1 MTNALPPHFPD
12 PSANPVAIL
21 EARIVELEEI
31 NAAQFAEL
39 TGWRTQLEAALV
51 RLAEMEAALENAVDV
66 GGFLETI
73 NILEL
78 KLQAEQAANR
88 EMYGRMINSLS
99 PRTLKKLKIAL
110 PMRVPPWVFSGKEA
124 P

>member
-1 MTNALPPHFPD
+1 MSDRPPHFPD
-12 PSANPVAIL
+12 PAANPIAQL
-21 EARIVELEEI
+21 EAALAEKDEI
-31 NAAQFAEL
+31 IAAQYAEM

-51 RLAEMEAALENAVDV
+51 NAVDV

-78 KLQAEQAANR
+78 KLRAEQTANQ
-88 EMYGRMINSLS
+88 EMYGRMINNLS
-99 PRTLKKLKIAL
+99 PRALKKLKIAL
-110 PMRVPPWVFSGKEA
+110 PMRVPPSVFGEKEA